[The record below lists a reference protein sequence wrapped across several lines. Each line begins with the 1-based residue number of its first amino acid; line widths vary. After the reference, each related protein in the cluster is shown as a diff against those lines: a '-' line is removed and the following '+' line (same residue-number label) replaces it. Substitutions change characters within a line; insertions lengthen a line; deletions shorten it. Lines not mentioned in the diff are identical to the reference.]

1 MSLRAT
7 DRVRF
12 DMPINYYYFV
22 SSSSVYGR
30 AYLLRAPQNKFTK
43 HNNTSNKNGGAKV
56 AKISKC
62 CHFEKSAI
70 SLESFKRSRGV
81 YMKFEINLI
90 ELILDYLQGISL
102 LPGHLAFHL

>member
-12 DMPINYYYFV
+12 DMPINYYCFV
-22 SSSSVYGR
+22 NSSPVYGR

-43 HNNTSNKNGGAKV
+43 HSNTSNKNGGAKV

-62 CHFEKSAI
+62 CHFEESAI
-70 SLESFKRSRGV
+70 SLESLKRSRGL

>member
-12 DMPINYYYFV
+12 GMPINYYCFV
-22 SSSSVYGR
+22 NSSPVHGR

-43 HNNTSNKNGGAKV
+43 HSNTGNKNGGAKV

-62 CHFEKSAI
+62 CHLEKSAI
-70 SLESFKRSRGV
+70 SLESFERSRGL
-81 YMKFEINLI
+81 YMKFEINLK
-90 ELILDYLQGISL
+90 
-102 LPGHLAFHL
+102 LP